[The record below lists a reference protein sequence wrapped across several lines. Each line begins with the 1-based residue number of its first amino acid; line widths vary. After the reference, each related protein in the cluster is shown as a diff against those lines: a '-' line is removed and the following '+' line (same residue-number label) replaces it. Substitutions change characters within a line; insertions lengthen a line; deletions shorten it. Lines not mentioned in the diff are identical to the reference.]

1 MQADEM
7 DEIGAERDEIA
18 AERDKAAERVQQQ
31 AGQHL
36 NPKP

>member
-1 MQADEM
+1 M

-36 NPKP
+36 NPEP